1 MDRGVRDA
9 ASFGFTQLYNPQAAS
24 YQIIS
29 ATEQVNNKSLIF
41 LLMSQILRLLLA
53 SNMILSLR

>member
-41 LLMSQILRLLLA
+41 LLMSGCCWPQI
-53 SNMILSLR
+53 